1 MNNITIFTDGAS
13 RGNPGRGGWGAVVVL
28 GNASDAV
35 ARVAEHGGAENPT
48 TNNRME
54 LRGVI
59 GALGSLDSSDS
70 DKNGVSKNE
79 ILAPANIE
87 NYANIKIYTDSS
99 YVLKG
104 ATLWVSGWEKK
115 GWKTA
120 TKQDVL
126 NKDLWVELLR
136 VMAGKKI
143 EWHLV
148 SGHVGVP
155 GNERCDEIATAF
167 ADGESPALFLGP
179 LKVYKINILE
189 ITANAEDKE
198 KRSTSKSRSRATAYS
213 YISKVGGEVMI
224 HKTWVECEKRVKGTK
239 GALYKKSLSPA
250 EEKEIVT
257 DFKGR

>member
-1 MNNITIFTDGAS
+1 MNTITIFTDGAS
-13 RGNPGRGGWGAVVVL
+13 RGNPGPGGWGAVVVY
-28 GNASDAV
+28 GDASDAV
-35 ARVAEHGGAENPT
+35 ARVAELGGREDQT

-54 LRGVI
+54 LQAVI
-59 GALGSLDSSDS
+59 GALASIGAD
-70 DKNGVSKNE
+70 GAV
-79 ILAPANIE
+79 PH
-87 NYANIKIYTDSS
+87 IKIYIDSS

-126 NKDLWVELLR
+126 NKDLWVELTR

-143 EWHLV
+143 AWHLV

-167 ADGESPALFLGP
+167 ADGETPALFLGP
-179 LKVYKINILE
+179 LSAYKIDILHIE
-189 ITANAEDKE
+189 HNPEDKE
-198 KRSTSKSRSRATAYS
+198 KRSASKARSRTAAYS
-213 YISKVGGEVMI
+213 YVSKVGGEIMI
-224 HKTWVECEKRVKGTK
+224 HKTWAECDKRVKGVK
-239 GALYKKSLSPA
+239 GALYKKSLSPE
-250 EEKEIVT
+250 EEKEILA